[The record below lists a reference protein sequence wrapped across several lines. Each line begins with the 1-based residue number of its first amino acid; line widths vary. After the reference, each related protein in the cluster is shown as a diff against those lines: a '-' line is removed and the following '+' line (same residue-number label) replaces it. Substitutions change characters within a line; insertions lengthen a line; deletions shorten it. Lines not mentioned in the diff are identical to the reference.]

1 MTTRIE
7 LLRIQLTTGVDEHLG
22 PVSIRF
28 NGIDHPLNRI
38 SGGTGAGESY
48 EGEFFIGSAT
58 SECFLLGPSEGRWD
72 VKEMTVEFDHG
83 DAQVSRHHFG
93 PLGLDAGASLDLMH
107 VQE

>member
-7 LLRIQLTTGVDEHLG
+7 LLRIRLTTGATGHAG

-28 NGIDHPLNRI
+28 NGIDRPLNRI

-58 SECFLLGPSEGRWD
+58 SECFLLGPAEGRWEL
-72 VKEMTVEFDHG
+72 KAMTVEFDHG

-93 PLGLDAGASLDLMH
+93 SLGLDAGACLDIMH
-107 VQE
+107 VEE